1 MKISEKQLC
10 EHIAVYLQLQYPTV
24 IYRFDLAADLK
35 LTVGQAARHKKLHPK
50 RGYPDLFIAK
60 PMVVY
65 SENSKFRTLN
75 NEPVELCHGLFL
87 ELKKDGTRLKKKNG
101 DWASEHIAEQAKTLE
116 KLRKEGYKAEFA
128 CGFNEVVKLID
139 EYLKD

>member
-60 PMVVY
+60 SAPRCIDGSWKY
-65 SENSKFRTLN
+65 EY
-75 NEPVELCHGLFL
+75 HGLYL
-87 ELKKDGTRLKKKNG
+87 ELKKHDTRLKKKNS

-128 CGFNEVVKLID
+128 CGFNEAIKLID
-139 EYLKD
+139 EYLKG